1 MVKLSIFISV
11 LSCFPRLRA
20 HHPLLGDNDGH
31 PVGLSLFENDI
42 AVIKLE
48 DETEFQCK
56 KKTIWPACLPT
67 QARQRTG
74 KTMLATNNN
83 DNVQNETYEYWFKAG
98 LAGWGQTVNNGNVS
112 TSLMKAR

>member
-1 MVKLSIFISV
+1 M
-11 LSCFPRLRA
+11 
-20 HHPLLGDNDGH
+20 
-31 PVGLSLFENDI
+31 GLSLFENDI

-74 KTMLATNNN
+74 DTNTDPSNN
-83 DNVQNETYEYWFKAG
+83 NVQNETYEYWFKAG
-98 LAGWGQTVNNGNVS
+98 LAGWGQTVNDGNVS
-112 TSLMKAR
+112 TSLMKAQ